1 MIKVKNKVI
10 ISDVTLRDGNHAVN
24 HSINEKVIRSYCEL
38 IDETGVNIVEVG
50 HGNGLGAS
58 SLSIGRSNISDEKA
72 LKIAR
77 SELKKTKLYVKR
89 LVNLTRI
96 ACRELSLKRQVQ
108 VVLFQ
113 VRGGGLSLLDRNI
126 LLWL

>member
-1 MIKVKNKVI
+1 MVKVKNKVI

-77 SELKKTKLYVKR
+77 SELKRTKLSIHSIPGFS
-89 LVNLTRI
+89 RI
-96 ACRELSLKRQVQ
+96 DDLKKAIDCGV
-108 VVLFQ
+108 
-113 VRGGGLSLLDRNI
+113 DI
-126 LLWL
+126 

>member
-1 MIKVKNKVI
+1 MVKVKNKII

-77 SELKKTKLYVKR
+77 STLKKTKLSVHSIPGFSRIDDLKKHLHNFLPLLI
-89 LVNLTRI
+89 LVSFNKFKCKI
-96 ACRELSLKRQVQ
+96 KVLKR
-108 VVLFQ
+108 
-113 VRGGGLSLLDRNI
+113 
-126 LLWL
+126 